1 MVFMVNLLIAQ
12 LSNTYNEA
20 SETAEVDHD
29 ISKALFV
36 SQLDN
41 SRLYWWNPRLD
52 YYTAGSYEHDME
64 KVKELFD
71 KWESVNQGKKYDQS

>member
-1 MVFMVNLLIAQ
+1 MVSMFVTMVFMVNLLIAQ

-41 SRLYWWNPRLD
+41 SRLYWWVSKNHRN
-52 YYTAGSYEHDME
+52 TQAR
-64 KVKELFD
+64 
-71 KWESVNQGKKYDQS
+71 N